1 MKKKQDVHRK
11 AIDNM
16 KLEILNEIGIDIEK
30 TKIKKYDFEFIE
42 KRLETFRQ
50 K

>member
-1 MKKKQDVHRK
+1 MDKNKTANRI

-16 KLEILNEIGIDIEK
+16 KLEILNELGVDIANS
-30 TKIKKYDFEFIE
+30 KIKKYDSEYIE
-42 KRLETFRQ
+42 KRLETFRE